1 MAEVVGIIIFAF
13 LIALSIALHELG
25 HFIPAKRFGVKV
37 TEFMI
42 GFGPAMWKK
51 TKGETAYGFKLIPL
65 GGYVRM
71 IGMLPPSKNDPEGYI
86 RATTTGRF
94 ATMISDARTQSMQEI
109 SPGDEDRVFYKL
121 PVRKRIVIMLGGI
134 TMNLIF
140 ATVLFSIVLVGIGLP
155 KPSLEVGAVVPC
167 TPSATHP
174 TGATLPSGN
183 CPTGTM
189 AAPASKSDLQSGDV
203 ITAINGMQSQ
213 DWDAVSIQL
222 RSLAGESVT
231 LVVDRNGVAIP
242 IKMDVAVVQRP
253 IYDASGL
260 PTGKSG
266 PSGFVGISPGV
277 QYVQQAWTS
286 VPAYMWDIT
295 AATGKAL
302 VSLPLR
308 LYELVKD
315 TLIGGGER
323 AIDGPVSVVGV
334 SRLGGDIAAMDQ
346 PMVGKIATFLSLAA
360 SLNLFLALFNLLPIL
375 PLDGGHVAGALY
387 EATSRW
393 FAKVRGKPD
402 PGPADVARLLPIAY
416 VTAIVLVA
424 MGVIVIWADLVK
436 PISLG

>member
-1 MAEVVGIIIFAF
+1 MAEVIGIVIFAF
-13 LIALSIALHELG
+13 LIALSITLLELG

-42 GFGPAMWKK
+42 GFGPALWKK
-51 TKGETAYGFKLIPL
+51 TKGETTYGLKAVPL

-71 IGMLPPSKNDPEGYI
+71 IGMLPPVKNDPEGQL
-86 RATTTGRF
+86 RRGSTGRF
-94 ATMISDARTQSMQEI
+94 ATMISDARQQSMEEVG
-109 SPGDEDRVFYKL
+109 PGDQNRVFYKL
-121 PVRKRIVIMLGGI
+121 PVHKRVIIMLGGI

-140 ATVLFSIVLVGIGLP
+140 AAVLFSIVLVGIGLP
-155 KPSLEVGAVVPC
+155 KPSLEVGAVVAC
-167 TPSATHP
+167 TPSSAHP
-174 TGATLPSGN
+174 SGSPLPSGN
-183 CPTGTM
+183 CPTGTDKT
-189 AAPASKSDLQSGDV
+189 PAIISGLSKGDV
-203 ITAINGMQSQ
+203 ITSVNGTAVA
-213 DWDAVSIQL
+213 DWDAVSAQL
-222 RSLAGESVT
+222 RASAGKIISV
-231 LVVDRNGVAIP
+231 G
-242 IKMDVAVVQRP
+242 VQR
-253 IYDASGL
+253 SGSSL
-260 PTGKSG
+260 MIPLEVATIDRPVFDEAGFPTGKTQ

-277 QYVQQAWTS
+277 EYVSQPWSA

-295 AATGKAL
+295 TASAKAL
-302 VSLPLR
+302 VTLPVR

-346 PMVGKIATFLSLAA
+346 PMKGKIATFLSLAA

-387 EATSRW
+387 EAVRRW

-402 PGPADVARLLPIAY
+402 PGPADVARLLPVAY
-416 VTAIVLVA
+416 VMAIALVG

>member
-1 MAEVVGIIIFAF
+1 MAEAVGIIIFAF

-25 HFIPAKRFGVKV
+25 HFMPAKKFGVKI

-42 GFGPAMWKK
+42 GFGPAIWKK
-51 TKGETAYGFKLIPL
+51 TKGETTYGFKLIPL

-94 ATMISDARTQSMQEI
+94 ATMISDARNQSMQEI
-109 SPGDEDRVFYKL
+109 GPGDEDRVFYKL
-121 PVRKRIVIMLGGI
+121 PVRKRVIVMLGGI

-167 TPSATHP
+167 TPSVTHP

-183 CPTGTM
+183 CPTGTE
-189 AAPASKSDLQSGDV
+189 AAPASKSGLENGDV
-203 ITAINGMQSQ
+203 ITTVNGTPAQ
-213 DWDAVSIQL
+213 DWDAVSVQL
-222 RSLAGESVT
+222 RSLAGQTVT
-231 LVVDRNGVAIP
+231 LVVDRNGEAKPIVMEVAS
-242 IKMDVAVVQRP
+242 VQRP
-253 IYDASGL
+253 LYDDNGV

-387 EATSRW
+387 EAVRRW

-402 PGPADVARLLPIAY
+402 PGPADVARLLPVAY
-416 VTAIVLVA
+416 VTAIVLVG